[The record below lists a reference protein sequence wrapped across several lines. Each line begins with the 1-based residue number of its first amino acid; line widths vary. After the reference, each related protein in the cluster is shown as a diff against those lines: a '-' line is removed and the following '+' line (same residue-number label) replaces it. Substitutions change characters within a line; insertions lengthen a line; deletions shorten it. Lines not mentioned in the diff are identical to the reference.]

1 MSKARTRAAPQ
12 RIQCF
17 ALTEIP
23 IISHPQGI
31 SICELLENI
40 KLIIKR
46 YLLKKYYFFQIE
58 KSKCFLFK
66 KKLTDMQIRHGK
78 N

>member
-1 MSKARTRAAPQ
+1 MSKARPRAAPQ

-17 ALTEIP
+17 ARTEIP
-23 IISHPQGI
+23 IISYPQGI
-31 SICELLENI
+31 LICELLENI

-46 YLLKKYYFFQIE
+46 YLLKKYSFFQIE

-66 KKLTDMQIRHGK
+66 K